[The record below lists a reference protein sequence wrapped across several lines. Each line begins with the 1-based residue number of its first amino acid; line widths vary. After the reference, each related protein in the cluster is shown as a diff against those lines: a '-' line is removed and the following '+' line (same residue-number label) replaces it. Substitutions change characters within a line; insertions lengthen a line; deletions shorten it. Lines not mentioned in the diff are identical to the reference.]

1 MLDQAFEALPKYDW
15 GMDPKTLQPIDD
27 AVIAAHGNEAAS
39 KDLETRLA
47 GVLKAESTR
56 DAKDYTCR
64 QLRLIGTKECVP
76 ALAALLPQE
85 ENSHM
90 ARYALERIPAQEAAD
105 ALVNAIPNV
114 SPELQVGV
122 ISSLGV
128 RQDANAIDFID
139 VLGNYLLSSTDISVA
154 RAAAFALG
162 NIATGTA
169 VKVLA
174 AAKPAEGVKS
184 AVTDASLSCAEAML
198 ADGKKTEALLI
209 YKGLASDDQP
219 KHVRLAATRGI
230 LACAGKS

>member
-15 GMDPKTLQPIDD
+15 GMDPKTLQPIDA
-27 AVIAAHGNEAAS
+27 AVVAAHGNEAAS
-39 KDLETRLA
+39 KDLESRLIA
-47 GVLKAESTR
+47 VIKGESTR

-90 ARYALERIPAQEAAD
+90 ARYALERIPAPEATT
-105 ALVNAIPNV
+105 ALREALSNV
-114 SPELQVGV
+114 SPALQVGV

-128 RQDANAIDFID
+128 RQDAESVSALAAL
-139 VLGNYLLSSTDISVA
+139 LGAADIAVA

-162 NIATGTA
+162 DISTEEAS
-169 VKVLA
+169 KVLA
-174 AAKPAEGVKS
+174 AAKPAAEVKS
-184 AVTDASLSCAEAML
+184 ATTDASLSCAQALL
-198 ADGKKTEALLI
+198 AGGKKTEALMI
-209 YKGLASDDQP
+209 YKGLNGDDQP

>member
-15 GMDPKTLQPIDD
+15 GMDPKTLQPIDA
-27 AVIAAHGNEAAS
+27 AVVAAHGNEAAS
-39 KDLETRLA
+39 KDLESRLIA
-47 GVLKAESTR
+47 VVKGESTR

-90 ARYALERIPAQEAAD
+90 ARFALERIPAPEAST
-105 ALVNAIPNV
+105 ALREALSKV
-114 SPELQVGV
+114 SPALQVGV

-128 RQDANAIDFID
+128 RQDAECVSALAAL
-139 VLGNYLLSSTDISVA
+139 LGAADIAVA

-162 NIATGTA
+162 DISTEDASKA
-169 VKVLA
+169 LA
-174 AAKPAEGVKS
+174 AAKPAEGLKS
-184 AVTDASLSCAEAML
+184 ATTDASLSCAQALL
-198 ADGKKTEALLI
+198 AGGKKTEALMI
-209 YKGLASDDQP
+209 YKGLAGDDQP